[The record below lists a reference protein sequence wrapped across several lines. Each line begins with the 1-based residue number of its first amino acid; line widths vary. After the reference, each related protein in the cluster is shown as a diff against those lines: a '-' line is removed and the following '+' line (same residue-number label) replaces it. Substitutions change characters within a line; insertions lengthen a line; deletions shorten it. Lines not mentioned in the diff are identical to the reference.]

1 MKLLVTGGA
10 GFIGSNFIHF
20 WLARYPQDQIINLD
34 KLTYAGNLDNLSDLE
49 HNPYYHFVQG
59 DICDANLVNDLVS
72 QVDIIVHFAAESHV
86 DRSIENATD
95 FIRTNVEGTRV
106 LLDAAKN
113 TGGKRFHHIS
123 TDEVFGALKSFDPP
137 FTETTPYDPR
147 SPYSA
152 SKAASDH
159 LVRAYFYTHKLPI
172 TISNCSNN
180 YGPYQ
185 FPEKLIPLFITNL
198 IEGKKVPVYGRG
210 ENIRDWIHVE
220 DHCRGVEAVIQK
232 GIIGQTYLLGGQSE
246 MTNMQITES
255 ILQIMNQS
263 TEMIDYVTDRPGHD
277 FRYAIDF
284 SKARQELNWEP
295 EVNIQKGLAQTVA
308 WYQNNSQWWRKIKSD
323 PNVTN
328 KVNTNITNDTNSVG
342 VEHVQPSVNDNSNH
356 STYLESSFVSLESVK
371 NMKGI
376 ILSGGRAT
384 RLRPCTKV
392 TSKQLLPVYN
402 RPMIYYPLNTLI
414 KAGIKEVLIIVAPES
429 AGDYLNLLGSG
440 KQFGIKLTYE
450 VQDEPRG
457 LAEAFIIGE
466 NFIDEDNVALI
477 LGDNIFE
484 DDLSAEIQSFT
495 SGAKIFG
502 KEVPDPERFGVAEVD
517 TRGRVVSIEEK
528 PKIPKSN
535 LAIVGL
541 YIYDNRVVEVAK
553 HVKPSAR
560 GELEITD
567 LHNWYLERNEITLS
581 RIQGEYVDAGT
592 FDSLLKAQNLAK
604 EKLQGSFV
612 I

>member
-1 MKLLVTGGA
+1 MKLLITGGA
-10 GFIGSNFIHF
+10 GFIGSNFIHY
-20 WLARYPQDQIINLD
+20 WLSRYPQDRIINLD
-34 KLTYAGNLDNLSDLE
+34 KLTYAGNLDNLKDLE
-49 HNPYYHFVQG
+49 NNPNHHFTQG
-59 DICDANLVNDLVS
+59 DICDIDLVNNLVK
-72 QVDIIVHFAAESHV
+72 QVDLIVHFAAESHV
-86 DRSIENATD
+86 DRSITRDID

-113 TGGKRFHHIS
+113 AGGKRFHHIS
-123 TDEVFGALKSFDPP
+123 TDEVFGSLKPFDSP
-137 FTETTPYDPR
+137 FNEQTAYDPR

-152 SKAASDH
+152 SKAAADH
-159 LVRAYFYTHKLPI
+159 LVRAYYHTHRLPI

-198 IEGKKVPVYGRG
+198 IENKKVPIYGRG
-210 ENIRDWIHVE
+210 ENIRDWIYVF
-220 DHCRGVEAVIQK
+220 DHCRGVEAIIQK
-232 GIIGQTYLLGGQSE
+232 GRIGETYLLGGQSE
-246 MTNMQITES
+246 MTNMEITAM
-255 ILQIMNQS
+255 ILQIMHQS
-263 TEMIDYVTDRPGHD
+263 QKMIEYVQDRPGHD

-284 SKARQELNWEP
+284 TKAREELNWQP
-295 EVNIQKGLAQTVA
+295 EVDIQQGLAQTVA
-308 WYQNNSQWWRKIKSD
+308 WYQDHEDWWQKIKLDANQRMSA
-323 PNVTN
+323 NAA
-328 KVNTNITNDTNSVG
+328 NTPETVIAAPAGIRILSPRKGGTEYQIPDQ
-342 VEHVQPSVNDNSNH
+342 VENDNRRG
-356 STYLESSFVSLESVK
+356 
-371 NMKGI
+371 MKGI

-414 KAGIKEVLIIVAPES
+414 KAGIKEILIIVAPES

-440 KQFGIKLTYE
+440 KQFGVKLTYE

-466 NFIDEDNVALI
+466 NFIDEANVTLI

-495 SGAKIFG
+495 LGAKIFG
-502 KEVPDPERFGVAEVD
+502 KEVPDPERFGVAEID
-517 TRGRVVSIEEK
+517 PLGRVISIEEK

-535 LAIVGL
+535 IAIVGL
-541 YIYDNRVVEVAK
+541 YIYDHRVIDVAK
-553 HVKPSAR
+553 HVSPSDR

-567 LHNWYLERNEITLS
+567 LHNWYLKQNELTLA
-581 RIQGEYVDAGT
+581 RIKGEYVDAGT
-592 FDSLLKAQNLAK
+592 FDSLLRAQNLAK
-604 EKLQGSFV
+604 EKLQDSFV